1 MRVPGTLASLPPIAK
16 TSFTPQTA
24 TSSQPPKTSPLQ
36 SIVSQPQ
43 IVSTVSLLLE
53 SPHNNY
59 PISFLLQYHFVYEI
73 GLSND
78 IRDICLLL

>member
-1 MRVPGTLASLPPIAK
+1 MTVPGTPASLPPIAK

-24 TSSQPPKTSPLQ
+24 TSRQPAKTSPPT

-53 SPHNNY
+53 SPSQQLSCFFSLAV
-59 PISFLLQYHFVYEI
+59 SFRL
-73 GLSND
+73 
-78 IRDICLLL
+78 